1 MTTVVVTG
9 PVLTHDDFGEAGE
22 LIYFGLDKTTLLTTG
37 NHISCYLVSVPPC
50 GGYYAAHTSP
60 GKVIQK

>member
-37 NHISCYLVSVPPC
+37 NHISC
-50 GGYYAAHTSP
+50 
-60 GKVIQK
+60 